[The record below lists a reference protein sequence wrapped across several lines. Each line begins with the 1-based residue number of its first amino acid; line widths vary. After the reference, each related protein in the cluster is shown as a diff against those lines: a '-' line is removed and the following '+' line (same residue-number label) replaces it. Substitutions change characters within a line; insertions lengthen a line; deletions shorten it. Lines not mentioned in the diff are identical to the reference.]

1 MSEKL
6 VIESDEAVGLAS
18 TIAERMGITPHEAVL
33 RGLRALDTD
42 VRHAR
47 PEWDRS
53 AFMAKIL
60 ALGETA
66 RAELPPGTTSD
77 HSDLY
82 DETGLPR

>member
-6 VIESDEAVGLAS
+6 VIESDEAVGLARD
-18 TIAERMGITPHEAVL
+18 IAERMGITPHQAVL
-33 RGLRALDTD
+33 RGLRALETD
-42 VRHAR
+42 LRDAR

-53 AFMAKIL
+53 AFVARIL
-60 ALGETA
+60 ALGERA